1 MNVLLLLQLR
11 NREFVVRM
19 LRCICGISMI
29 FVLLEHFPSTLM
41 GQVSKITNVQ
51 DLPSSD
57 KVVVFSTDKI
67 ANTLVSGFAVRGTWF
82 TSLGNFR
89 IDQDYKATS
98 IISTNAATRDD
109 QMLLMEHSSFVHDSS
124 IALVSRG
131 LLFVTQDSRDIGLSS
146 LQRYAAMSGFRWN
159 PDTDIDMT
167 FLGGLE
173 HNKQLGIEALGYVGI
188 AEATLSPMK
197 WEDFTL
203 SARSLYDIRLLDSRR
218 TNTDFSSQFSLLSLG
233 DTSKSSLQL
242 NGYFR
247 RLGRDFYT
255 FVNAEQFREVEQR
268 LEDRYGV
275 YGQIYTPLQKSLFVS
290 LDYSAEQGTIN
301 RRYAGRV
308 PGVLQTYVNRGLKEL
323 QIQLTASLLYQ
334 TSIGQYK
341 AGMHYFSRT
350 ERNAIQGVFDINP
363 ADESTLRA
371 QEQQRDNSAQR
382 VRIFADAR
390 IAVTPS
396 DSLYGQGAY
405 SLLRYDTPSVQ
416 NYDDRDELQALTELH
431 YAKKMSK
438 SLTVHLTARVQLL
451 HLVFIKQQRSSLN
464 NWNRIFTLS
473 PSVSIR
479 TKKLVSHPHFEVLAN
494 YTVYDYEQ
502 TVGETRSFS
511 FRQLSIRDSIQ
522 WYVNDN
528 YHIEVRLYGRHFERG
543 RLFWNDFAETPISSN
558 DEYFIKV
565 LGFRKK
571 LHNWSIGIGGRYY
584 ALIQKSLILTP
595 NIGISGDAV
604 QRFYGPE
611 IQCDYRLDGGSSV
624 VLNGW
629 YERQTVNGIT
639 VRYVPNL
646 FLHTHI
652 FL

>member
-1 MNVLLLLQLR
+1 MNVLLLLQLLYKLSGI
-11 NREFVVRM
+11 VR
-19 LRCICGISMI
+19 LPFLCVISMI
-29 FVLLEHFPSTLM
+29 FVLLGHFPLTLKA
-41 GQVSKITNVQ
+41 QVSKIANAQ
-51 DLPSSD
+51 DVTTTGNLA
-57 KVVVFSTDKI
+57 VFSTDKI
-67 ANTLVSGFAVRGTWF
+67 ANTLVSGIALRGSWF
-82 TSLGNFR
+82 TTLGNFR
-89 IDQDYKATS
+89 IEQDYKATS

-109 QMLLMEHSSFVHDSS
+109 QLLLLEHSVPVDDSS

-146 LQRYAAMSGFRWN
+146 LQRYAAMTGFHWK
-159 PDTDIDMT
+159 PDNDIDMT

-173 HNKQLGIEALGYVGI
+173 QNTQLGIEALGYVGI
-188 AEATLSPMK
+188 AEAIVSPMQ

-203 SARSLYDIRLLDSRR
+203 SARSLYDIRRLDARR
-218 TNTDFSSQFSLLSLG
+218 TNTDFFSQFSLLSIG

-268 LEDRYGV
+268 LEDRYGIF
-275 YGQIYTPLQKSLFVS
+275 GKINAPLQKALFVN
-290 LDYSAEQGTIN
+290 LDYSAEQGTID

-308 PGVLQTYVNRGLKEL
+308 PGVLQTYVSRGLKEL

-390 IAVTPS
+390 IAVTNS
-396 DSLYGQGAY
+396 DTLYGQGAY

-438 SLTVHLTARVQLL
+438 SLTVHLTGRVQLL
-451 HLVFIKQQRSSLN
+451 HLVFIKQQK
-464 NWNRIFTLS
+464 I
-473 PSVSIR
+473 
-479 TKKLVSHPHFEVLAN
+479 
-494 YTVYDYEQ
+494 
-502 TVGETRSFS
+502 
-511 FRQLSIRDSIQ
+511 
-522 WYVNDN
+522 
-528 YHIEVRLYGRHFERG
+528 GRAH
-543 RLFWNDFAETPISSN
+543 
-558 DEYFIKV
+558 V
-565 LGFRKK
+565 
-571 LHNWSIGIGGRYY
+571 
-584 ALIQKSLILTP
+584 
-595 NIGISGDAV
+595 
-604 QRFYGPE
+604 
-611 IQCDYRLDGGSSV
+611 
-624 VLNGW
+624 
-629 YERQTVNGIT
+629 
-639 VRYVPNL
+639 
-646 FLHTHI
+646 
-652 FL
+652 